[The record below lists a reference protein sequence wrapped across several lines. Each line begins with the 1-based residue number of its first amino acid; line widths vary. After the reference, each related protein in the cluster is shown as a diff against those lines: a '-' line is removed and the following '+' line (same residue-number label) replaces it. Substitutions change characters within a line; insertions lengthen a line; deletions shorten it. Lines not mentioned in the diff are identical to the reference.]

1 MKCKLCGSDEYKYRK
16 GKVRDNGDLKI
27 VECEN
32 CGLVYLDSFEHIDN
46 YFYEESGIHDKV
58 DFLKWQKTTLIDD
71 ERRFNFLKNRL
82 TNKSV
87 LDFGSGNGGFINLSK
102 DIAQYVCAVELEN
115 AVLPYYRERKIDLY
129 KSIKEI
135 EKKFDIIT
143 SFHVLEHL
151 KNPHKI
157 LSDMKN
163 HLEKNGKIIIE
174 VPNANDALLTIYK
187 NIPFSEFTYWSCH
200 LFLYSEHTLNV
211 LAKQCGLNVDFIKY
225 VQRYPLSNHLYWLS
239 NGKPGGDKEWGSFID
254 SQELTSAY
262 EAQLASL
269 GATDTIL
276 CQFSLIK

>member
-1 MKCKLCGSDEYKYRK
+1 MKCMLCDSDEYKYRK
-16 GKVRDNGDLKI
+16 GKVRDNDDLKI

-46 YFYEESGIHDKV
+46 HFYEESGIHDKI
-58 DFLKWQKTTLIDD
+58 DFSKWQKTTLIDD

-82 TNKSV
+82 SNKTV
-87 LDFGSGNGGFINLSK
+87 LDFGSGNGGFINLAK
-102 DIAQYVCAVELEN
+102 DVTQYACAVELEN
-115 AVLPYYRERKIDLY
+115 AVIPYYGERKIDLY
-129 KSIKEI
+129 KSIKET

-151 KNPHKI
+151 KKPHEI
-157 LSDMKN
+157 LIDMKKY
-163 HLEKNGKIIIE
+163 LEENGKIIIE

-200 LFLYSEHTLNV
+200 LFLYTEHTLKI

-239 NGKPGGDKEWGSFID
+239 HGKPGGDKEWGSFID
-254 SQELTSAY
+254 SPELTSAY
-262 EAQLASL
+262 EAQLSSI

-276 CQFSLIK
+276 CQFSLTK